1 MLVCTFGIFSQKL
14 FHPLAHSF
22 FFSLSLSLFGSQNCL
37 SPARWTTPTFTLNV
51 CANFFS
57 TFFCVASFFLLMNKI
72 FSFWEKLKKKT
83 RQENM
88 NNFQTNF
95 MRISREFHMSCLAF
109 YRLRWVWERGQFGE
123 FLTTGQGCRL
133 FDNSTQLAT
142 MCGIINWKM
151 RALKK
156 ME

>member
-14 FHPLAHSF
+14 FQPLAHSF
-22 FFSLSLSLFGSQNCL
+22 IFLSLSLWQSKLFVVGAVDHAHIHIECL
-37 SPARWTTPTFTLNV
+37 RK
-51 CANFFS
+51 FFLD
-57 TFFCVASFFLLMNKI
+57 FFLCRLFFLLMNKI

-123 FLTTGQGCRL
+123 FLTTELDKVAGC
-133 FDNSTQLAT
+133 STT
-142 MCGIINWKM
+142 RHNWQQC
-151 RALKK
+151 AA
-156 ME
+156 